1 MGHLTITFLTICHL
15 FTSKSS
21 LSAPGPQVRSLRAA
35 ASSRPALLLL
45 LSLSPADSS
54 SRSRPQVPVLP
65 SGCLQPRHEAFS
77 GVPRRGH
84 PLGGMVV
91 PSWASHSSVS
101 TCGRSPSGFSPWAAP
116 RKVFP
121 HGNPLPA
128 GGTPTLGPSPPSQ
141 TFHPRSRPTGVL
153 LSCWGLKFDHPL
165 FLCEGGFFLRGPG
178 EEPQSKG

>member
-45 LSLSPADSS
+45 LSLFPADSS

-65 SGCLQPRHEAFS
+65 SGCLQPRHAAFS

-91 PSWASHSSVS
+91 PSWLHGHPTARCPPVDVPRVGFPRGQPQ
-101 TCGRSPSGFSPWAAP
+101 GRCSPM
-116 RKVFP
+116 
-121 HGNPLPA
+121 
-128 GGTPTLGPSPPSQ
+128 GTPASRWDPPFGTITSIPNLPPPIPAHGGAALLLGA
-141 TFHPRSRPTGVL
+141 
-153 LSCWGLKFDHPL
+153 
-165 FLCEGGFFLRGPG
+165 EI
-178 EEPQSKG
+178 